1 MARTINEDE
10 YAVKRNQILD
20 VAQRLIYTCG
30 YEQMSIQDILDEL
43 NISKGAFYHYFDSK
57 PALLD
62 ALISRIG
69 SEGEQLLYP
78 ILDDAHLNAI
88 GKLQVYFDT
97 VGRWKTAQK
106 TYLMALTRVLYSDD
120 NVLYRTK
127 MVAAMSARF
136 IPRLAAVISEGVNE
150 GLLHNAHPDQ
160 AASIALSMILALGD
174 TLALWLL
181 QPGARDDDL
190 NYFETTVAAYTD
202 AIERVLGA
210 AGGSIQL
217 MDTTA
222 IREWVQVKTGAPPS
236 GAPPSP
242 AANRPG
248 RDAGVP

>member
-1 MARTINEDE
+1 
-10 YAVKRNQILD
+10 
-20 VAQRLIYTCG
+20 
-30 YEQMSIQDILDEL
+30 
-43 NISKGAFYHYFDSK
+43 
-57 PALLD
+57 
-62 ALISRIG
+62 
-69 SEGEQLLYP
+69 
-78 ILDDAHLNAI
+78 
-88 GKLQVYFDT
+88 
-97 VGRWKTAQK
+97 
-106 TYLMALTRVLYSDD
+106 
-120 NVLYRTK
+120 
-127 MVAAMSARF
+127 MSARF

-190 NYFETTVAAYTD
+190 QYFETTVAAYTD